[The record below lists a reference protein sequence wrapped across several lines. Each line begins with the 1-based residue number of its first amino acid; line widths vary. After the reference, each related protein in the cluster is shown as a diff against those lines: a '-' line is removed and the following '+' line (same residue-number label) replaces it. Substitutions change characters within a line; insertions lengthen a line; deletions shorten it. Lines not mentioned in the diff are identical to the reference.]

1 MEFLNEL
8 NEPQKAAAKHID
20 GPMMVIA
27 GAGSGKTRVLTFR
40 IANLMS
46 KGVDPFSILA
56 LTFTN
61 KAAREMKER
70 IGRIVGES
78 EARNLWMGTFHS
90 IFARILRIEC
100 DRLNYPSN
108 FTIYD
113 TQDTKNLLK
122 DIIKR
127 MNLDDKVYKVSAV
140 ASRISGAK
148 NNLIDAAAYSVH
160 SEIQSEDKLS
170 GKPLISQ
177 IFQAY
182 ESRCFRAGA
191 MDFDDL
197 LYKMNV
203 LLRDNPDI
211 LLKYQHRFQYIMVD
225 EYQDTNYAQYLIIK
239 QLGAAHENVCVV
251 GDDAQSIYGF
261 RGASI
266 QNILSFRN
274 DYPDAQTFKLEQ
286 NYRSTKAIVQ
296 AANSVIA
303 QNKDQIQKEV
313 WTENVTG
320 DLIKVHRASSD
331 NNEGRFVADKIF
343 EVHSKSGCEYQDF
356 AILYRTNAQSR
367 SFEESL
373 RKLNIPYRIFGGQ
386 SFYTRK
392 EIKDLIAYFRL
403 TVNTKDD
410 EALRRIINYPARG
423 IGATTLDRLFL
434 AANESGLG
442 VYDYIMQGAKPDSI
456 NNGSWKK
463 VVDFAVMIQSFGS
476 EIPTK
481 SAHSLALHI
490 AKRSGIVHH
499 LYNEKQK
506 DGNYNEGTERYENV
520 QELLSGIHA
529 FSEETEEEKLLTLRD
544 YLAEN
549 IELLTDADDE
559 HEDNNKVG
567 MMTIHAAKGLE
578 FKHVH
583 VVGMEEDLFPSQRS
597 KDSRADMEEERRLFY
612 VALTRACDTCT
623 LSYATTRFKWGQLH
637 QGVPSR
643 FLDEIDERFI
653 IHPSVAP
660 KKAIGG
666 GFKPGG
672 WGTGAKLGG
681 AKIVGGSR
689 GAKPGSA
696 SKPSG
701 LTSTFGRKLRKI
713 SDASQSTSQ
722 AASQAAAQ
730 TASTSTPQS
739 SPSSSSAKEL
749 NEGVQVNHAKFGY
762 GKVLKLEGVA
772 PNRKATIEFQR
783 AGTKQLLL
791 KFAKLEIIGMLM
803 MAALLL
809 TGCCRED
816 CANTYILEGTLVS
829 SVDDQPCNG
838 FEIVLEEQVLE
849 NGVLNGFYEVAAT
862 TYTDAAGF
870 FSVDFPRK
878 RALAYRVK
886 VEEDGWFDLNEEIDP
901 ESFLPD
907 VPLHLDLVTT
917 PVAELTMN
925 ISNIAPALDDDVARF
940 RLLKSFTEYSNCHTE
955 WVVFNGAA
963 VDSTWN
969 CILPGGTWMPYLFI
983 DQTDPDEDITTTDS
997 VFCEPFSSAQ
1007 INVGY

>member
-1 MEFLNEL
+1 MR
-8 NEPQKAAAKHID
+8 
-20 GPMMVIA
+20 G
-27 GAGSGKTRVLTFR
+27 
-40 IANLMS
+40 
-46 KGVDPFSILA
+46 GVDPFSILA

-127 MNLDDKVYKVSAV
+127 LNLDDKVYKVSSV
-140 ASRISGAK
+140 AARISGAK
-148 NNLIDAAAYSVH
+148 NNLINAEAYALH
-160 SEIQSEDKLS
+160 SEIQAEDKLS
-170 GKPLISQ
+170 GKPLISE
-177 IFQAY
+177 IFKAY
-182 ESRCFRAGA
+182 ENRCFRAGA

-239 QLGAAHENVCVV
+239 QLSAAHENICVV

-274 DYPDAQTFKLEQ
+274 DYPDAKTFKLEQ

-303 QNKDQIQKEV
+303 VNKDQIKKEV
-313 WTENVTG
+313 WTDNTKGE
-320 DLIKVHRASSD
+320 LIKVHRASSD

-343 EVHSKSGCEYQDF
+343 EIRNKQTCVYKDF

-403 TVNTKDD
+403 TVNNKDD

-434 AANESGLG
+434 EANESGTG
-442 VYDYIMQGAKPDSI
+442 VFDYIVRGKKPSSI

-463 VVDFAVMIQSFGS
+463 VVDFAVMIQSFES

-499 LYNEKQK
+499 LYTEKQK
-506 DGNYNEGTERYENV
+506 EGNYNEGTERYENV

-529 FSEETEEEKLLTLRD
+529 FSEENVDDKLLTLRD

-559 HEDNNKVG
+559 QEDDNKVG

-578 FKHVH
+578 FKHVF

-612 VALTRACDTCT
+612 VALTRACETCT
-623 LSYATTRFKWGQLH
+623 LSYATMRFKWGQLH

-643 FLDEIDERFI
+643 FLDEIDEQYI

-660 KKAIGG
+660 KRGVDGAGASS
-666 GFKPGG
+666 FKPGG
-672 WGTGAKLGG
+672 WGSGVGS
-681 AKIVGGSR
+681 AKITNAKPAGAHPA
-689 GAKPGSA
+689 GAKPVS
-696 SKPSG
+696 SG
-701 LTSTFGRKLRKI
+701 ANSRPKIIKDTEPRGTFGRKLRKLPN
-713 SDASQSTSQ
+713 T
-722 AASQAAAQ
+722 
-730 TASTSTPQS
+730 TE
-739 SPSSSSAKEL
+739 SSANVAANTGAGKL
-749 NEGVQVNHAKFGY
+749 SEGVHVAHAKFGK
-762 GKVLKLEGVA
+762 GKVLKLEGTE
-772 PNRKATIEFQR
+772 PNTKATIQFDSE
-783 AGTKQLLL
+783 GVKTLLL
-791 KFAKLEIIGMLM
+791 KFAKLEILGMLALM
-803 MAALLL
+803 MLY

-816 CANTYILEGTLVS
+816 CANTYILEGTLIS
-829 SVDDQPCNG
+829 SVDNLPCEG

-849 NGVLNGFYEVAAT
+849 SGVLNGFFEEVAIT
-862 TYTDAAGF
+862 NTDGAGF
-870 FSVDFPRK
+870 FRIEFPRK
-878 RALAYRVK
+878 NALAYRLK
-886 VEEDGWFDLNEEIDP
+886 VEEDGWFNLEKDLDP
-901 ESFLPD
+901 EGFLPD
-907 VPLHLDLVTT
+907 VAFHLDLMTT
-917 PVAELTMN
+917 PVSELFIT
-925 ISNIAPALDDDVARF
+925 ISNMPPSTDDDIARF
-940 RLLKSFTEYSNCHTE
+940 RLLKSFSEYTNCHTD
-955 WVVFNGAA
+955 WVVFNGEGI
-963 VDSTWN
+963 DSTWN
-969 CILPGGTWMPYLFI
+969 CVLPGGTWMPYLFI
-983 DQTDPDEDITTTDS
+983 DQTDPEDEISTTDS
-997 VFCEPFSSAQ
+997 VFCEPFSSSQ
-1007 INVGY
+1007 ILVEY

>member
-1 MEFLNEL
+1 MDFLNEL
-8 NEPQKAAAKHID
+8 NAPQKAAAENVD

-27 GAGSGKTRVLTFR
+27 GAGSGKTRVLTYR
-40 IANLMS
+40 IANLMN

-127 MNLDDKVYKVSAV
+127 LNLDDKVYKVSSV
-140 ASRISGAK
+140 AARISGAK
-148 NNLIDAAAYSVH
+148 NNLINAEAYAMH
-160 SEIQSEDKLS
+160 SEIQAEDKLS

-177 IFQAY
+177 IFKAY

-239 QLGAAHENVCVV
+239 QLSAAHENICVV

-266 QNILSFRN
+266 QNILSFKN
-274 DYPDAQTFKLEQ
+274 DYPDAKTFKLEQ

-303 QNKDQIQKEV
+303 VNKDQIKKEV
-313 WTENVTG
+313 WTDNSKG

-343 EVHSKSGCEYQDF
+343 EVRNKQACEYKDF

-403 TVNTKDD
+403 TVNNKDD

-434 AANESGLG
+434 AANESGTG
-442 VYDYIMQGAKPDSI
+442 VFDYIMRGEKPASM

-463 VVDFAVMIQSFGS
+463 VVDFAVMIQSFES

-499 LYNEKQK
+499 LYTEKQK
-506 DGNYNEGTERYENV
+506 EGNYNEGTERYENV

-529 FSEETEEEKLLTLRD
+529 FSEENEDDKLLTLRD

-559 HEDNNKVG
+559 QEDDNKVG
-567 MMTIHAAKGLE
+567 MMTIHSAKGLE
-578 FKHVH
+578 FKHVF

-612 VALTRACDTCT
+612 VALTRACETCT
-623 LSYATTRFKWGQLH
+623 LSYATMRFKWGQLH

-643 FLDEIDERFI
+643 FLDEIDEQYI

-660 KKAIGG
+660 QRGMAGAG
-666 GFKPGG
+666 AGSFKPGG
-672 WGTGAKLGG
+672 WGSGVGSAKITGA
-681 AKIVGGSR
+681 
-689 GAKPGSA
+689 GSA
-696 SKPSG
+696 GRPKILKNTEPSG
-701 LTSTFGRKLRKI
+701 TFGRKLRKLP
-713 SDASQSTSQ
+713 SDTPTQAASPAANS
-722 AASQAAAQ
+722 AASQAASGGKLQ
-730 TASTSTPQS
+730 
-739 SPSSSSAKEL
+739 
-749 NEGVQVNHAKFGY
+749 EGVHVAHAKFGK
-762 GKVLKLEGVA
+762 GKVVKLEGTA
-772 PNRKATIEFQR
+772 PNTKATIQFDNS
-783 AGTKQLLL
+783 GIKQLLL
-791 KFAKLEIIGMLM
+791 KFAKLEILGVLAMIM
-803 MAALLL
+803 LL

-829 SVDDQPCNG
+829 SIQSEPCEG

-849 NGVLNGFYEVAAT
+849 GGVLNGFFEEAAT
-862 TYTDAAGF
+862 TSTDAAGYF
-870 FSVDFPRK
+870 RMEFPRK
-878 RALAYRVK
+878 SALAYRVK
-886 VEEDGWFDLNEEIDP
+886 VEEDGWFNLNEDINP
-901 ESFLPD
+901 ESFVPD
-907 VPLHLDLVTT
+907 VPLILDLVTT
-917 PVAELTMN
+917 PVSELQITVTNMPP
-925 ISNIAPALDDDVARF
+925 STEDDVARL
-940 RLLKSFTEYSNCHTE
+940 RLLKSFTAYSNCHTE
-955 WVVFNGAA
+955 WVVLNGEGI
-963 VDSTWN
+963 DSTWN
-969 CILPGGTWMPYLFI
+969 CVLPGGTWMPYLFI
-983 DQTDPDEDITTTDS
+983 DQTDPEDEISTTDS

-1007 INVGY
+1007 IHLEY